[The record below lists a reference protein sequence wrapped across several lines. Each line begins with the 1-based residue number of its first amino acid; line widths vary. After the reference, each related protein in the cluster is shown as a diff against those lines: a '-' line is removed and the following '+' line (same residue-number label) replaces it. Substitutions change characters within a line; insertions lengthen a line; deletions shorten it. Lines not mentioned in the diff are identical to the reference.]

1 MSMKPIVTRFA
12 PSPSGFLHLGNA
24 RTALFS
30 LLAALPDGRFL
41 LRIEDTD
48 RARVSPVFTD
58 AVLADLDWLGLGAY
72 IDHQAIWRQSA
83 REAIYRGQLDRLSQ
97 LGLSYPCFCSPAE
110 LAHERE
116 QLRARGL
123 PPRYSGRC
131 ARLPES
137 EVKARL
143 ARGEPAAWRFRVPG
157 GETVCFVD
165 RVRGPQTVPADTL
178 GDFVV
183 ARASGEP
190 MFFFANAIDDA
201 LAGVTLVLRGEDHL
215 PNTPRQ
221 ILLLNA
227 LKLPVPEY
235 GHLPLVLG
243 ESGVPLSKREG
254 AASVAELREQGF
266 LPLAIVNYLARL
278 GAAIACEDLADLKEL
293 AGVFSVDHI
302 GRSPAHFD
310 RQQLLHWQRLA
321 LARMPDETLV
331 AWLPAEV
338 PAQARAAF
346 VRAVRP
352 NVLFA
357 RDFAY
362 WAAVIYGAAPVTIGT
377 AAGEALQ
384 AVGRPFFDIALGAL
398 ADRTPPGELPGR
410 LKAAGIGGK
419 RLFHA
424 LRAALTGS
432 LEGPE
437 MRDLLV
443 LMPPDIISRRL
454 MDAVG
459 VLC

>member
-1 MSMKPIVTRFA
+1 MKPIVTRFA

-48 RARVSPVFTD
+48 RARVSAVFTD
-58 AVLADLDWLGLGAY
+58 AVRADLDWLGFGAY
-72 IDHQAIWRQSA
+72 IDQQAIWHQSA
-83 REAIYRGQLDRLSQ
+83 REAVYREHLDRLSR
-97 LGLSYPCFCSPAE
+97 LAFSYPCFCSPAE
-110 LAHERE
+110 LARERE
-116 QLRARGL
+116 QAHARGL

-131 ARLPES
+131 AHLPETQA
-137 EVKARL
+137 KDRL
-143 ARGEPAAWRFRVPG
+143 ARGEPAAWRFRVPR
-157 GETVCFVD
+157 GETVHFID
-165 RVRGPQTVPADTL
+165 RVRGPQTVPTDAL
-178 GDFVV
+178 GDFVI

-201 LAGVTLVLRGEDHL
+201 LSGVTLVLRGEDHL

-243 ESGVPLSKREG
+243 ASGAPLSKREG
-254 AASVAELREQGF
+254 AAGIGDLRDEGF

-278 GAAIACEDLADLKEL
+278 GATIACEHIADLTAL
-293 AGVFSVDHI
+293 ARAFSVDHI
-302 GRSPAHFD
+302 GRAPAHFD

-321 LARMPDETLV
+321 LAQTSDETIA
-331 AWLPAEV
+331 AWLPADV
-338 PAQARAAF
+338 PVGQRAAF

-352 NVLFA
+352 NATFA
-357 RDFAY
+357 REFGE
-362 WAAVIYGAAPVTIGT
+362 WAAVVYGAGPITLGS
-377 AAGEALQ
+377 AAKEALQ
-384 AVGRPFFDIALGAL
+384 AVGRSFFDIALDAL
-398 ADRTPPGELPGR
+398 ADQVPPSELPAR

-419 RLFHA
+419 GLFHA

-443 LMPPDIISRRL
+443 LMPPDIIRRRL
-454 MDAVG
+454 MDSVG
-459 VLC
+459 ALC